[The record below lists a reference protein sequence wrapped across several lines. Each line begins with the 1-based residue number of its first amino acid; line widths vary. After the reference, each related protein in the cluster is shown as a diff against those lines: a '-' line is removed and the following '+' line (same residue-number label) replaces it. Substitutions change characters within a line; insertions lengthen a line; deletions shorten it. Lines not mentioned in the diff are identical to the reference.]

1 MLTITLIVICAIFI
15 GFCEYAAFAYGKP
28 VFDTSV
34 DPPVQTGGI
43 NALVL
48 QNLPQNSPV
57 AWVVACLYS
66 LVVVFT
72 YPLQIAPAN
81 NVLESYLFN
90 GWEKSKKR
98 QWCKNLSRMVV
109 VFISCALTIGM
120 YDFISELLEIASALT
135 AIPMAFTLPA
145 LFHLGLVANTPCAKA
160 IDIIFI
166 VCSIGISLY
175 VAVEGCLTLAK
186 KL

>member
-1 MLTITLIVICAIFI
+1 
-15 GFCEYAAFAYGKP
+15 
-28 VFDTSV
+28 
-34 DPPVQTGGI
+34 
-43 NALVL
+43 
-48 QNLPQNSPV
+48 
-57 AWVVACLYS
+57 
-66 LVVVFT
+66 
-72 YPLQIAPAN
+72 
-81 NVLESYLFN
+81 
-90 GWEKSKKR
+90 
-98 QWCKNLSRMVV
+98 MVV